1 MKQPVF
7 DDMKIIFVMIA
18 LAASVPGILPAKTN
32 AFEVYC
38 VPSLDG
44 VSTCQGWR
52 GDQILNCVTSSG
64 NVSSCRSSIGEEVT
78 CIQEPG
84 NITTCRDKSEIT
96 KIKKG
101 GSSACT
107 SIGNGSYTCDEKD
120 SPAKTSIITGDEE
133 IIEIVGRESTNL
145 DLSIPSEIE

>member
-1 MKQPVF
+1 MKNQAF

-18 LAASVPGILPAKTN
+18 VAASIPGILPAKSN
-32 AFEVYC
+32 AFDVYC

-84 NITTCRDKSEIT
+84 NITTCRETSEIT
-96 KIKKG
+96 KLKKG

-107 SIGNGSYTCDEKD
+107 SIGNGSYTCDEEN
-120 SPAKTSIITGDEE
+120 SPAKTSIITSDEE
-133 IIEIVGRESTNL
+133 IIDIVGGESTNL
-145 DLSIPSEIE
+145 DLSIPSEID

>member
-1 MKQPVF
+1 
-7 DDMKIIFVMIA
+7 MKIIFVMIA

-44 VSTCQGWR
+44 VSTCKGWK
-52 GDQILNCVTSSG
+52 GDQILNCVTSRG

-84 NITTCRDKSEIT
+84 NITTCRDTSETT
-96 KIKKG
+96 KINKD

-107 SIGNGSYTCDEKD
+107 SMGNGSYTCDEKD
-120 SPAKTSIITGDEE
+120 SPTKTSIITSVEE
-133 IIEIVGRESTNL
+133 IIDIVGSEGTDL
-145 DLSIPSEIE
+145 DLSTPKIID